1 MQGTV
6 IVEFETKQVRGT
18 PPLRVRRLSMSE
30 QHSRFKDSIVVPTS
44 GDSVTITAIN
54 DTYQCRKT
62 YTDEMLA
69 MGTLGVI
76 PVNIHMLNLIN
87 NRAAPTVEFIGDA
100 ATVTWVVEILGDE
113 VVLSLT
119 ISGEIP
125 IVTPS
130 SMSPEF
136 TYMTGVIESINSRV
150 VELEG
155 ELRGIKISSPT
166 SRRRNNTP
174 M

>member
-1 MQGTV
+1 
-6 IVEFETKQVRGT
+6 
-18 PPLRVRRLSMSE
+18 
-30 QHSRFKDSIVVPTS
+30 
-44 GDSVTITAIN
+44 
-54 DTYQCRKT
+54 
-62 YTDEMLA
+62 
-69 MGTLGVI
+69 
-76 PVNIHMLNLIN
+76 
-87 NRAAPTVEFIGDA
+87 VEFIGDA

-174 M
+174 T